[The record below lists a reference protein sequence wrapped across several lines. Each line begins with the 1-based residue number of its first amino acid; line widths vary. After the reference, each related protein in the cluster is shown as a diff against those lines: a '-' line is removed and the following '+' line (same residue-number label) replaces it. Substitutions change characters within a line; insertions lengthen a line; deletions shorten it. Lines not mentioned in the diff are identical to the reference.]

1 MRALKIAG
9 YVLIGILA
17 VVLLLGLIAPKKVET
32 ERSIVINA
40 PVEQVFNTVNDL
52 KTWDSWSPW
61 KAADPTVKSVVS
73 DPSTGKDAYSTWT
86 SEKSGSGKMTI
97 TGTTPNEQIDMEVN
111 FDGQGSAMIAWKF
124 APEGKGTKASWAFSS
139 KFPIPFNIML
149 LFTDFKAMMD
159 KDYDTG
165 LGLLKKVVEEQAQNA
180 PAAKEYAI
188 QVIDL
193 PARYFVGTRAIVP
206 IKDITKFYADN
217 FGKPLPELE
226 AKKIEMA
233 GAPSGLYFVW
243 DEEKQQTD
251 MAAAIPTKA
260 KAEIKGMTTFEV
272 AAGKTLL
279 IEYYGP
285 YEGIG
290 SAHEAMDK
298 YMAANGLKMRT
309 PIIEEYVTDPGTEP
323 NQQKWLTKL
332 YYPVE

>member
-9 YVLIGILA
+9 FVLLGILA
-17 VVLLLGLIAPKKVET
+17 VVFLLGLVAPKKVET
-32 ERSIVINA
+32 ERSIVIKA

-52 KTWDSWSPW
+52 SSWDSWSPW
-61 KAADPTVKSVVS
+61 NAADPTVKNTVS
-73 DPSTGKDAYSTWT
+73 NPSSGKDAYFTWT
-86 SEKSGSGKMTI
+86 SEHSGSGKMTI
-97 TGTTPNEQIDMEVN
+97 TESVPNESLKMEVN
-111 FDGQGSAMIAWKF
+111 FDGQGSAKTGWTF
-124 APEGKGTKASWAFSS
+124 TPEGEGVKASWSFSS

-149 LFTDFKAMMD
+149 LFTDFKAYMD

-165 LGLLKKVVEEQAQNA
+165 LNLLKKVVEEQAQNA
-180 PAAKEYAI
+180 PAAKEYDI

-193 PARYFVGTRAIVP
+193 PARYFVGTRATIP
-206 IKDITKFYADN
+206 IKDITKFYAEH
-217 FGKPLPELE
+217 FGKPLPELK

-243 DEEKQQTD
+243 DVEKQQTD
-251 MAAAIPTKA
+251 MAAAIPVKTKVD
-260 KAEIKGMTTFEV
+260 IKGMTSFEV

-279 IEYYGP
+279 IEYYGS
-285 YEGIG
+285 YEDIG

-309 PIIEEYVTDPGTEP
+309 PVIEEYVTDPGMEP
-323 NQQKWLTKL
+323 DPNKWLTKL